1 MVEIKVNQP
10 IVRTE
15 RTGDY
20 TKFSGKTTAKD
31 FKGWLEGKISLF
43 ARKDNTEMLFIF
55 QEVLRA
61 YNHYNP
67 EKKVQVE
74 VEGWHGKSSF
84 EIIKELDKLV
94 IIKFQKPDKD
104 SEPKEIRIEIPK
116 EEIIAMIGSIKELEV
131 SSEWIETKDLA
142 LRFSN
147 KLGIYHSGW
156 KTGDNPIFSDRK
168 FHNRLTLLLDAL
180 DKMELIKYSGGKTKI
195 LEKDLSI
202 QLVL

>member
-1 MVEIKVNQP
+1 M
-10 IVRTE
+10 
-15 RTGDY
+15 
-20 TKFSGKTTAKD
+20 KFSGKTTAKC

-43 ARKDNTEMLFIF
+43 ARKENTEMLFIF

-67 EKKVQVE
+67 EKKVAVE
-74 VEGWHGKSSF
+74 VKGWHGKSSF
-84 EIIKELDKLV
+84 TILKELDKLI
-94 IIKFQKPDKD
+94 IIKFQKPDKE
-104 SEPKEIRIEIPK
+104 SEPKEVRTEIQRD
-116 EEIIAMIGSIKELEV
+116 EIIAMISSIKELGA
-131 SSEWIETKDLA
+131 SREWIETKDLA

-147 KLGIYHSGW
+147 QLGIYHSGW

-180 DKMELIKYSGGKTKI
+180 NEMQLVIYKGGKTKI